1 MKTYQCELCDNEGQ
15 DVQLAGTFTARLC
28 LSHRRQWDRICT
40 GHPSF
45 IKMCKVGAALNAA
58 IQKGDITQAM
68 ECADA
73 YATAKHIMWLNAEEW
88 LKEMGEQLYGGAT

>member
-1 MKTYQCELCDNEGQ
+1 
-15 DVQLAGTFTARLC
+15 
-28 LSHRRQWDRICT
+28 
-40 GHPSF
+40 
-45 IKMCKVGAALNAA
+45 MCKVGAALNAA

-88 LKEMGEQLYGGAT
+88 LKEMGEQLYG